1 MKSNFVSAEV
11 VSTLVNNAS
20 GLVVSIDSD
29 AQTYPQSIILMH
41 NKRQGHWFYG
51 ETSLNLP
58 RERTISGVIMD
69 TSHQQGEGY
78 ALYFKGNLSTTKGKF
93 RLKVTD
99 TTVNGGVYDSSQSI
113 WLDAR
118 QQTQLSQWSTS
129 EQPAQRLDSRINSSQ
144 LMQAG
149 LNIVRQSKYMILSTS
164 NSLGRTHTSP
174 VYFQQDHQMNLGWL
188 STEHAVHSQNIH
200 RNGKI
205 SATMVD
211 TEFPQ
216 IAVQFQGTATQYDS
230 QNAEPVDWRQRHV
243 EALCRNSL
251 TLAGK
256 EELFLSRES
265 KRKPYVLRPEKAF
278 LMVNGMPIA
287 EYEPKVD
294 GFRRYLSVSLS

>member
-1 MKSNFVSAEV
+1 MKSDFVSAEAV
-11 VSTLVNNAS
+11 NTLVNNAS
-20 GLVVSIDSD
+20 GLVVSIDND
-29 AQTYPQSIILMH
+29 AQSYPQSIILMH

-58 RERTISGVIMD
+58 LGRTISGVIMD
-69 TSHQQGEGY
+69 TSHQQGKGY
-78 ALYFKGNLSTTKGKF
+78 ALYFKGNLSTEKGKF

-99 TTVNGGVYDSSQSI
+99 TTVNGGVYDANQSI

-118 QQTQLSQWSTS
+118 QQTQLSQWSAS
-129 EQPAQRLDSRINSSQ
+129 EQSTQRLDTHVSVSS
-144 LMQAG
+144 LMQKG
-149 LNIVRQSKYMILSTS
+149 LDIVKQSKYMILSTS

-174 VYFQQDHQMNLGWL
+174 VYFQLDHQMNFGWL
-188 STEHAVHSQNIH
+188 STEDAVHSQNIH

-205 SATMVD
+205 SAMMID

-216 IAVQFQGTATQYDS
+216 IAIQFQGTATQYDS
-230 QNAEPVDWRQRHV
+230 QNAAPVDWRQRHV

-256 EELFLSRES
+256 EELFLSNIS
-265 KRKPYVLRPEKAF
+265 KRKPYVLRSEKAF